1 MRKTILLSLLLVLG
15 IFAVY
20 SEDIPK
26 LENPISIQYLKTHL
40 RKSHPRLVLTPA
52 IEKNLKAKIKNDPVT
67 ASVYKAIRQNAD
79 RIMNTDLLTRRQQ
92 GRRMLGT
99 SREML
104 YRVNMLGMVYRIE
117 KDPAVLERLNQE
129 VITACNFTDWN
140 PPHFLDVGEMSLAV
154 ALAIDWAGD
163 ALPRSTVEL
172 AMNALIEKGINP
184 SWMPENPGDV
194 HWTDVHH
201 NWNQVCHC
209 GMVAAAI
216 VVAEKKPEL
225 AAKTIKRALDGLPH
239 ALATYMP
246 DGVYPE
252 GPGYWGYG
260 TGFSVVLISL
270 MESAFGTD
278 FGQAAYPGFME
289 STTFYMLSHA
299 APSGMV
305 YDFADTG
312 NEPSVHG
319 NMELAW
325 FAAKTGNKM
334 FLDEERFLKAPD
346 QKRKLGR
353 TAGIGL
359 IWLSQF
365 KEKANTKLPTAWV
378 GDGINPIAVFSD
390 EQFYLGCKGG
400 HGSSN
405 HGHIDAGSFIF
416 ELDGVRWAIEL
427 GNQDYH
433 KLEQIGFDQWEV
445 GQNSQRWTLLSKN
458 NFGHSTLT
466 VNDQLFQVDG
476 HVTIENFTDGEQP
489 QVTFDMTPVY
499 GDLMK
504 SAKRTFLRD
513 GATSLTI
520 TDELETSEKT
530 EMITW
535 QLMTTADIEL
545 SGKDAILKQDG
556 KVLKIEN
563 ISHPSCIFSVVSLYP
578 APLVVDSQ
586 IEGLKRLEL
595 RVPAWTFKE
604 GKGEIKVK
612 LHQ

>member
-1 MRKTILLSLLLVLG
+1 MLLVLG
-15 IFAVY
+15 VFAVH
-20 SEDIPK
+20 SEDIPI
-26 LENPISIQYLKTHL
+26 LENPITVQYLKKNL
-40 RKSHPRLVLTPA
+40 RKSHPRLALTPS
-52 IEKNLKAKIKNDPVT
+52 IEKNLKAKIKSDPMVGN
-67 ASVYKAIRQNAD
+67 VYQAIRQNAD
-79 RIMNTDLLTRRQQ
+79 RIMNSDLLTRRQQ
-92 GRRMLGT
+92 GRRILGT

-129 VITACNFTDWN
+129 VITVCNFTDWN
-140 PPHFLDVGEMSLAV
+140 PAHFLDVGEMSLAV

-163 ALPRSTVEL
+163 ALPRSTVDLGME
-172 AMNALIEKGINP
+172 ALIEKGIKP
-184 SWMPENPGDV
+184 SWQPELHGDV
-194 HWTDVHH
+194 QWINIHH

-209 GMVAAAI
+209 GMVAASIA
-216 VVAEKKPEL
+216 VAEKEPEL
-225 AAKTIKRALDGLPH
+225 AARTIKRALDGLPH

-299 APSGMV
+299 APSGLV

-312 NEPSVHG
+312 TERAVHG

-334 FLDEERFLKAPD
+334 FLDEERFLKAPE
-346 QKRKLGR
+346 QKRRLGR

-359 IWLSQF
+359 ISLSRF
-365 KEKANTKLPTAWV
+365 KEKENTKLPTAWV
-378 GDGINPIAVFSD
+378 GDGINPIAIFSD
-390 EQFYLGCKGG
+390 DQFYLGCKGG

-433 KLEQIGFDQWEV
+433 KLEQIGFDQWRV
-445 GQNSQRWTLLSKN
+445 DQNSQRWSLLSKN
-458 NFGHSTLT
+458 NLGHSTLT
-466 VNDQLFQVDG
+466 VNDQIFQVDG
-476 HVTIENFTDGEQP
+476 HATIESFTDGEQP
-489 QVTFDMTPVY
+489 QVTFDLTPVY
-499 GDLMK
+499 GDLMTC
-504 SAKRTFLRD
+504 AKRTFLRD

-520 TDELETSEKT
+520 TDKLTTSEKT
-530 EMITW
+530 EVVTW
-535 QLMTTADIEL
+535 QLMTTADIKL
-545 SGKDAILKQDG
+545 SGKDAILKQGG
-556 KVLKIEN
+556 KTLKIEN
-563 ISHPSCIFSVVSLYP
+563 ISHPACSFSVVSLCP
-578 APLVVDSQ
+578 APLEVDVQ

-595 RVPAWTFKE
+595 RVPAWMFQE
-604 GKGEIKVK
+604 GKGEVKVR
-612 LHQ
+612 LYQ